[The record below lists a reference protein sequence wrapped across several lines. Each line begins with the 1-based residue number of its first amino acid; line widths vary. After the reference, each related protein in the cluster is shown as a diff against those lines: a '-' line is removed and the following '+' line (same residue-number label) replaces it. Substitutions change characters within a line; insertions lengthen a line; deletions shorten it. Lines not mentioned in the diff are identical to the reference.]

1 MESCNKD
8 QFLNSNKLFRTTGV
22 VESVRGEQATVRLQ
36 SNANCEGCKAQSAC
50 GVDSGDKIVHVT
62 MDKSIDLNTVITVG
76 IDKKKGL
83 IAVVYA
89 YVFPFLLVL
98 MTLLIGSVFL
108 SESMAGLLS
117 LAILIPYYILLYFL
131 RAAFTEKFRVLLLNQ
146 IKN

>member
-1 MESCNKD
+1 MEPCNKM
-8 QFLNSNKLFRTTGV
+8 QFSKPNKLFSTTGV
-22 VESVRGEQATVRLQ
+22 VESVCGTEATVRLQ

-50 GVDSGDKIVHVT
+50 GVDSGDKVVHVK
-62 MDKSIDLNTVITVG
+62 MDKSIDLNSIITVG

-89 YVFPFLLVL
+89 YVLPFVLVL
-98 MTLLIGSVFL
+98 ISLLIGSVFL
-108 SESMAGLLS
+108 TEAVAGLLS

-131 RAAFTEKFRVLLLNQ
+131 RASFTEKFRVLLLNQ